1 MRSNRNRAGSV
12 EEYICNT
19 VEQMSTCV
27 QELHPTCLGFVKRQA
42 PFVVES
48 FRQILEREYDGK
60 EMPSCVEEFLQQ
72 APEEEGDFPAFNQ
85 LVDELVLIKAILN
98 NRQN

>member
-1 MRSNRNRAGSV
+1 MRSNRNRPHSV
-12 EEYICNT
+12 EERICNE
-19 VEQMSTCV
+19 VEQISTCV

-42 PFVVES
+42 PFVLES
-48 FRQILEREYDGK
+48 FRRQILDGGD
-60 EMPSCVEEFLQQ
+60 MPSCVEEFLQE
-72 APEEEGDFPAFNQ
+72 APEKREFPAFNQ